1 MMWTKITIL
10 IPNFYC
16 LHLFAHNPEK
26 LQKMIHYRSIAMF
39 FLAAVPLLHSSA
51 QFRSLGIKTGVG
63 ATIVDVAK
71 AVEYDDLEEWD
82 TWAVII
88 KAEGEYMLSE
98 GLALGAEAGVD
109 RLYYW
114 EYRWSDGTYS
124 GTRWGTEWTS
134 NLGIHVIK
142 YLGENFFLK
151 GGAGIHFFFSGG
163 TVAGLLAS
171 AGYAIPLTD
180 HLQLPIELRIEPV
193 FGNATPIP
201 VMLGVG
207 IRYKL

>member
-1 MMWTKITIL
+1 
-10 IPNFYC
+10 
-16 LHLFAHNPEK
+16 LHLILK
-26 LQKMIHYRSIAMF
+26 YLQVMIHSRSITLI
-39 FLAAVPLLHSSA
+39 FLAALPFLPCNA
-51 QFRSLGIKTGVG
+51 QFRSFGIKTGAG

-71 AVEYDDLEEWD
+71 AIEYDDLEEWD

-134 NLGIHVIK
+134 NLGVHVIK

-151 GGAGIHFFFSGG
+151 GGAGLHFFFSGG

-171 AGYAIPLTD
+171 AGYTVPLTD
-180 HLQLPIELRIEPV
+180 HLQLPVELRIEPV
-193 FGNATPIP
+193 FGNATPIL
-201 VMLGVG
+201 VVLGVG